1 MKIDF
6 NGKELEEF
14 KKYLKDKL
22 EKTLSVHNLTL
33 NKFKELITIVNIVG
47 KLGGFNGIG
56 TI

>member
-1 MKIDF
+1 MKIEL
-6 NGKELEEF
+6 NCKEQEEF

-47 KLGGFNGIG
+47 KLGG
-56 TI
+56 